1 MKHKLLAV
9 LALTLATIGL
19 HAEEAKSSYAISTD
33 FTYTSRYFFRG
44 VQQQESAFQPSVSFA
59 QGPLSL
65 GVWTSYALENNST
78 AWAKGKEIDL
88 YGSYAFTLAEGYTL
102 NVGGTYYYYPSA
114 RSTFGEPKDTY
125 EGLVSLAL
133 PLGPLSGK
141 LSYFHDF
148 VYKSD
153 TLQADLGYSKAFAD
167 GKAQFDAGIYYG
179 LNDIGDGNGDL
190 PGTGGYDYKY
200 YGVDVAISGKISE
213 SATLKVGGHWTNVS
227 KITQPVTKVW
237 ITVGVTVAL

>member
-1 MKHKLLAV
+1 MKNKLLAV

-19 HAEEAKSSYAISTD
+19 HAEDPKSSYSISTD

-65 GVWTSYALENNST
+65 GVWTSYALENGSS
-78 AWAKGKEIDL
+78 AWAQGKEVDL
-88 YGSYAFTLAEGYTL
+88 FGGYSFTLAEGYTL
-102 NVGGTYYYYPSA
+102 SVGGTYYYYMSA
-114 RSTFGEPKDTY
+114 RPSLGEPKDTY
-125 EGLVSLAL
+125 ESAIALSL
-133 PLGPLSGK
+133 PVGPLSGK
-141 LSYFHDF
+141 VSYFHDF
-148 VYKSD
+148 IYKSD
-153 TLQADLGYSKAFAD
+153 TLQADLGYSKSIAD

-190 PGTGGYDYKY
+190 PGKAGYDYKY
-200 YGVDVAISGKISE
+200 YGVDVSLSGKISE

-227 KITQPVTKVW
+227 KITQPDTKVW